1 MQSKTGHCT
10 TVGKRHQ
17 AEIVYMADRV
27 LRVQLIMLDYY
38 YFFFMEEK
46 EKKLFFE
53 ICIELLTMVNDQYL
67 DFMSQ

>member
-1 MQSKTGHCT
+1 
-10 TVGKRHQ
+10 
-17 AEIVYMADRV
+17 
-27 LRVQLIMLDYY
+27 
-38 YFFFMEEK
+38 MEEK